1 MPAGVAALQRIG
13 LTDVVAGEPFYG
25 IRYHIQNVMAE
36 GRFPKIR
43 GIPAHGIC
51 QRRFYL
57 DQALLNTASSTP
69 HVTVHTQARVLEPYI
84 DQDGKVIGVVTKNG
98 PQKSQIVIAA
108 DGIHSPFRQKLGLDI
123 PVPKQRIGFRLHYK
137 LANTY
142 PSPAC
147 VEVFVG
153 KHYEIYTGLLPNN
166 EMLLSVVAWKS
177 AVKDRADAQIKNW
190 IREHPTL
197 VERLTQA
204 EQITSI
210 RGVFPLQARARAGIH
225 PGAVLIGDAA
235 GFIDPITGG
244 GLTQAI
250 LSAEL
255 LAKHLPREL
264 AKNNTYLTRFERER
278 NALLREYRFI
288 TRMTLNLS
296 NTRWL
301 SKTAILGLR
310 RFPQVF
316 SHLIGVAGGI
326 RRLLPLPALPA

>member
-1 MPAGVAALQRIG
+1 
-13 LTDVVAGEPFYG
+13 
-25 IRYHIQNVMAE
+25 MAE

-210 RGVFPLQARARAGIH
+210 RGVFHSRLVPVQEFIQGLFSLEMRRDSSIPSQEVDSHKQYSQQSYLQSISQG
-225 PGAVLIGDAA
+225 
-235 GFIDPITGG
+235 
-244 GLTQAI
+244 
-250 LSAEL
+250 
-255 LAKHLPREL
+255 
-264 AKNNTYLTRFERER
+264 N
-278 NALLREYRFI
+278 
-288 TRMTLNLS
+288 
-296 NTRWL
+296 
-301 SKTAILGLR
+301 
-310 RFPQVF
+310 
-316 SHLIGVAGGI
+316 
-326 RRLLPLPALPA
+326 